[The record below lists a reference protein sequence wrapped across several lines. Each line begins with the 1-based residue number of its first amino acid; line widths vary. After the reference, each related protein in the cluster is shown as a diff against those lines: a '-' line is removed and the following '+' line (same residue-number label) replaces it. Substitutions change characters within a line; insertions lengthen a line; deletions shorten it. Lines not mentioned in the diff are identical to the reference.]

1 MLELKY
7 SHELTWG
14 DLKYLETPR
23 DALRTIERV
32 HGSKFTLE
40 FIRNAHRHSL
50 PKFGTHKVHNGYN
63 TIQRSL
69 ENGNAFLVNRQTQ
82 SPILRTLELKE
93 GGQEVEWT
101 LRSHVNDMLRNT
113 LRTVIDRVEKP
124 KPMGVHRQAPSQGN
138 QQNNDNQPPERE
150 KHRILLDLKGQNG
163 RPLPDKHNV
172 TIFVENTTQSKRA
185 CKQLNDVIHN
195 PFSKRFITEKGDAF
209 KVYVIPSALQPVVDD
224 LKINGNVSQSESEGL
239 ISALS
244 ETGQETD
251 TDGSILHH
259 FKYEVPVP
267 LNLKLE
273 AWYSNENEISASDVY
288 ILLHDD
294 SDWTQVVYL
303 AKDRKQV
310 LVKDGLTNI
319 IEFQGLP
326 EKGKFT
332 LIKQHQNK
340 HASPITIFSGS
351 SYKDI
356 TKDVKPK
363 EWSVGNKIEN
373 EDKTA
378 SETISND
385 WDSWL
390 ESSWG

>member
-40 FIRNAHRHSL
+40 SIRNAHRHSL

-69 ENGNAFLVNRQTQ
+69 EDGNAFLVNRQTQ

-124 KPMGVHRQAPSQGN
+124 KPMGVHRQAPSQSS

-195 PFSKRFITEKGDAF
+195 PFSKRFITEKGDGF
-209 KVYVIPSALQPVVDD
+209 KVYVIPSALHPVVDD

-251 TDGSILHH
+251 TDGTILHH
-259 FKYEVPVP
+259 FKYEVPNNYIEIELLDEDGNP
-267 LNLKLE
+267 E
-273 AWYSNENEISASDVY
+273 ARERFKVLDLQGKTLASGRLDEQGY
-288 ILLHDD
+288 IKIE
-294 SDWTQVVYL
+294 QL
-303 AKDRKQV
+303 A
-310 LVKDGLTNI
+310 T
-319 IEFQGLP
+319 
-326 EKGKFT
+326 
-332 LIKQHQNK
+332 
-340 HASPITIFSGS
+340 
-351 SYKDI
+351 KDI
-356 TKDVKPK
+356 KVLFPDLDQKSVKP
-363 EWSVGNKIEN
+363 E
-373 EDKTA
+373 
-378 SETISND
+378 
-385 WDSWL
+385 
-390 ESSWG
+390 